1 MANIVMFLIT
11 ILIAFVAGSKSY
23 AQTKVVIAHAAMSP
37 RVAPAW
43 IAQDHRF
50 YAKYGVNA
58 EVVNIR
64 TAPVMLA
71 AIAGGEVQIGYT
83 GGTAALGA
91 AVGGTELRI
100 LATWTNRVTYDLV
113 ARPEIKS
120 PQDLRG
126 MRFGVQSIGGT
137 VWMGAILG
145 LEYLGL
151 EPVRDKI
158 KILVVGDQ
166 SVLTQALA
174 TGTIDATVL
183 DSSFSVMLRQKGFSI
198 LAEFSKVDIPFSSL
212 GLVAKKEYIDKN
224 PSLIEGALKSMLEGN
239 AYALSPTN
247 KASTLASLQ
256 RRLRLGDDNA
266 KETAYNDMLTGLA
279 RKPYPSVAGLR
290 NIQRLMAELNPKV
303 AKIDIGPLN
312 MDRFV
317 RALDQSGFID
327 KVLGSY
333 GVR

>member
-1 MANIVMFLIT
+1 MANIVTFLIMV
-11 ILIAFVAGSKSY
+11 LIAFLACTESY

-50 YAKYGVNA
+50 FTKYGVNA
-58 EVVNIR
+58 EIVNIR
-64 TAPVMLA
+64 TAPVMVA
-71 AIAGGEVQIGYT
+71 AIAAGEVQIGYT

-91 AVGGTELRI
+91 AVGGTDLRI

-126 MRFGVQSIGGT
+126 KRFGVQSIGGT

-145 LEYLGL
+145 LEHLGL

-158 KILVVGDQ
+158 AILVVGDQ

-174 TGTIDATVL
+174 TRTIDATVL
-183 DSSFSVMLRQKGFSI
+183 DSSFSVTLQKKGFSV
-198 LAEFSKVDIPFSSL
+198 LAQFSKVDIPFSSL
-212 GLVAKKEYIDKN
+212 GLVARKDYIDEN
-224 PSLIEGALKSMLEGN
+224 PSLVESALKAMLEGN
-239 AYALSPTN
+239 AYALSPKN
-247 KASTLASLQ
+247 KASTLASLE
-256 RRLRLGDDNA
+256 RRLRLGNDEG

-303 AKIDIGPLN
+303 AKIDIAQLN
-312 MDRFV
+312 TDRFV
-317 RALDQSGFID
+317 RALDQSGFIN
-327 KVLGSY
+327 KVLESY

>member
-43 IAQDHRF
+43 IAQDQRF
-50 YAKYGVNA
+50 FTKYGVNA
-58 EVVNIR
+58 EVINIR

-71 AIAGGEVQIGYT
+71 AIAAGEVHIGYT

-91 AVGGTELRI
+91 AVAGTELRI

-113 ARPEIKS
+113 TRPEING

-145 LEYLGL
+145 LEHLGL

-158 KILVVGDQ
+158 RILVVGDQ

-174 TGTIDATVL
+174 AGTIDATVL
-183 DSSFSVMLRQKGFSI
+183 DSSFSVMLQKKGFSV
-198 LAEFSKVDIPFSSL
+198 LAQFSKVDIPFSSL
-212 GLVAKKEYIDKN
+212 GLVARKEYIDKN
-224 PSLIEGALKSMLEGN
+224 PSLVENALKAMLEGN
-239 AYALSPTN
+239 AYALSPNN
-247 KASTLASLQ
+247 KPSTLASLQ
-256 RRLRLGDDNA
+256 RRLRLGDDDG
-266 KETAYNDMLTGLA
+266 KEIAYNDMLTGLA
-279 RKPYPSVAGLR
+279 RKPYPSVEGLR

-303 AKIDIGPLN
+303 AKIDIRQLN

-333 GVR
+333 DVR

>member
-1 MANIVMFLIT
+1 MANIAMFCIVT
-11 ILIAFVAGSKSY
+11 LIAFVARSESY
-23 AQTKVVIAHAAMSP
+23 AQTKVIIAHAAMSP

-113 ARPEIKS
+113 ARPEIKG

-183 DSSFSVMLRQKGFSI
+183 DSSFSVMLQNKGFSV
-198 LAEFSKVDIPFSSL
+198 LAQFSKVDIPFAST
-212 GLVAKKEYIDKN
+212 GLVARKAYIDKN
-224 PSLIEGALKSMLEGN
+224 PSAIEGALKAMLEGN
-239 AYALSPTN
+239 AYALSANN
-247 KASTLASLQ
+247 KPSTLASLKQ
-256 RRLRLGDDNA
+256 RLKVDDRSA
-266 KETAYNDMLTGLA
+266 EEGYNDMLIGLD
-279 RKPYPSVAGLR
+279 RKPYPSLAGLR
-290 NIQRLMAELNPKV
+290 NIQRLMNVLNPKV
-303 AKIDIGPLN
+303 GKVKVEDLVE
-312 MDRFV
+312 DRFL

-327 KVLGSY
+327 KVLASY

>member
-1 MANIVMFLIT
+1 MANIVMFLIA
-11 ILIAFVAGSKSY
+11 ILIAFLGRTESY

-43 IAQDHRF
+43 IAQDQRF
-50 YAKYGVNA
+50 FTKYGVNA
-58 EVVNIR
+58 EVINIR

-91 AVGGTELRI
+91 AVAGTELRI

-113 ARPEIKS
+113 TRPEING

-145 LEYLGL
+145 LEHLGL

-158 KILVVGDQ
+158 RILVVGDQ

-174 TGTIDATVL
+174 AGTIDATVL
-183 DSSFSVMLRQKGFSI
+183 DSSFSVMLQKKGFSV
-198 LAEFSKVDIPFSSL
+198 LAQFSKVDIPFSSL
-212 GLVAKKEYIDKN
+212 GLVARKEYIDKN
-224 PSLIEGALKSMLEGN
+224 PSLVENALKAMLEGN
-239 AYALSPTN
+239 AYALSPNN
-247 KASTLASLQ
+247 KPSTLASLQ
-256 RRLRLGDDNA
+256 RRLRLGDDDG
-266 KETAYNDMLTGLA
+266 KEIAYNDMLTGLA
-279 RKPYPSVAGLR
+279 RKPYPSVEGLR

-303 AKIDIGPLN
+303 AKIDIRQLN

-333 GVR
+333 DVR